1 MSVSSLPIQLL
12 QKIFKIEGYNDLLN
26 PKLKEKSLTAD
37 PSNASSAFAQLTN
50 MLVDQGG
57 YEMNRLGTM

>member
-1 MSVSSLPIQLL
+1 MPIQLL
-12 QKIFKIEGYNDLLN
+12 QKILKLKATMIYSI
-26 PKLKEKSLTAD
+26 PKLKGKIATAD